1 MKYNFETAPSRKGQ
15 GSAKWEQMY
24 GWNPNVGDDVVPLSV
39 ADMELRNPPE
49 IVEGL
54 KKYLDEV
61 ILGYSRAYPE
71 YTQAVINWMKNRHNY
86 EVNEEWIVQTPGV
99 VNAFTAAIRAVTEEG
114 DGVIINRPIYYPMGI
129 AIENSNLTEVNVP
142 LLNDNG
148 RYTIDYE
155 GLEKACSDSKNKVLL
170 FCSPHNPTGRVWT
183 KEELKK
189 VGDICVKH
197 DVKIISDEI
206 WNDLILPGYE
216 HTVLANIS
224 KEIEDITITCT
235 AASKTFNIAGMGTS
249 NIFVSN
255 EELREKFIKELELM
269 RSTSVNAL
277 GFKATELAY
286 TECDQWLEQLIEVLE
301 ENRKICTEFFE
312 ARGLTVTRPE
322 GTYLFWVDCE
332 PLGMDVDELE
342 EFMHMEAQFFTDEGY
357 VFGEEGNLYERINL
371 AVPTEVLKT
380 QLNKLDKALG
390 KLGNRLRI

>member
-1 MKYNFETAPSRKGQ
+1 MKYDFKTAPSRKGQ
-15 GSAKWEQMY
+15 GAAKWDQMY
-24 GWNPNVGDDVVPLSV
+24 GWNPNVEDDVVPLSV
-39 ADMELRNPPE
+39 ADMELKTAPE
-49 IVEGL
+49 IIEGL
-54 KKYLDEV
+54 KKALDETV
-61 ILGYSRAYPE
+61 LGYTRAYPK
-71 YTQAVINWMKNRHNY
+71 YIQAVIDWMKKRHDY
-86 EVNEEWIVQTPGV
+86 EVEEEWIVQTPGV
-99 VNAFTAAIRAVTEEG
+99 VNAFTAAVRAITREG
-114 DGVIINRPIYYPMGI
+114 DGIILNRPIYYPMGI
-129 AIENSNLTEVNVP
+129 AIENSGLTETNIP

-148 RYTIDYE
+148 KYTIDYE
-155 GLEKACSDSKNKVLL
+155 ALENACSDPKNKGLL

-206 WNDLILPGYE
+206 WSDLILPGYK
-216 HTVLANIS
+216 HTVLASIS

-235 AASKTFNIAGMGTS
+235 AASKTFNIAGMATS
-249 NIFVSN
+249 NIFIAN

-286 TECDQWLEQLIEVLE
+286 TKGEQWLAGLIEVLE
-301 ENRKICTEFFE
+301 ENRKICTAFFE
-312 ARGLTVTRPE
+312 DRGLTVTRPE
-322 GTYLFWVDCE
+322 GTYLFWVDCK

-371 AVPTEVLKT
+371 AAPTEVLKI
-380 QLNKLDKALG
+380 QLDKLDKALKKIG
-390 KLGNRLRI
+390 K